1 MSAAPGTTILLLA
14 DDLLFPSR
22 IREGL
27 RPLGH
32 TLQTVATESGLIAA
46 VEGAKPNAILVNLTA
61 RRYAP
66 AEVIAR
72 LKADAAT
79 KDIPVLAFAGHV
91 EADKHAA
98 ARAAG
103 ADMVVA
109 NSSVSLHLASL
120 LPRLLA
126 GQSADGIGDEATH
139 ER

>member
-1 MSAAPGTTILLLA
+1 MSATPGTTILLLA
-14 DDLLFPSR
+14 DDLMFPSR

-32 TLQTVATESGLIAA
+32 SLRTVGDGASLAA
-46 VEGAKPNAILVNLTA
+46 ALRDAKPSAVLVNLTA
-61 RRYAP
+61 RRYDP
-66 AEVIAR
+66 AAIIAS
-72 LKADAAT
+72 LKADPGT

-109 NSSVSLHLASL
+109 NSSVSLHLAAL
-120 LPRLLA
+120 LPRLLSGQPA
-126 GQSADGIGDEATH
+126 GELGEDASHDH
-139 ER
+139 